1 MEVAIIG
8 SNGFVGQSLA
18 LSLQEYEL
26 KKISLRKE
34 DWQNEIRSSIV
45 LINLVGKA
53 HDHKGTATE
62 KDFHFANVELVQ
74 EIFEVFKNS
83 DAKLLIHISSLAA
96 LEELESD
103 LPLNEEEDCRPISWY
118 GKSKREAETWLLA
131 QKLPLEKKIVV
142 IRPPMI
148 HGLGDKGNLGLL
160 YKLIS
165 KGIPYPLGSFNNSRS
180 FISTE
185 NFNFFIKEIINKSEK
200 ITSGIYHIAD
210 DETISTNEIIQIIK
224 EIEQKKIINL
234 KLPKSLI
241 YGVAKIGDFIPIP
254 LNSIRLKKLTSD
266 LQVSNQKIKSLLN
279 ISTLPLTAKEG
290 IIKTINSFKK

>member
-62 KDFHFANVELVQ
+62 KDFHFVNVELVQ

-241 YGVAKIGDFIPIP
+241 YGAAKIGDFIPIP

-290 IIKTINSFKK
+290 IIKTIKSFKK